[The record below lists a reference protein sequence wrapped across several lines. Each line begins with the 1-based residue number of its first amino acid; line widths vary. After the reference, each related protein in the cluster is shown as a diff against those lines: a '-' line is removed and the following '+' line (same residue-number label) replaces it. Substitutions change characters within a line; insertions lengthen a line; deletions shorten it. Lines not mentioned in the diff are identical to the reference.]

1 MISLLPPEF
10 KSSTTKKQLAA
21 LERVILET
29 LQFSVQ
35 WAGPTPYLD
44 RYVRLLGLEHEPLV
58 IRVARELCRS
68 MTTDCQLFLTLRP
81 SDLAAAS
88 LVLALNITQSSAVCK
103 QIGIQSLKGKVN
115 PPSSSPLSWWT
126 PELQDLCR
134 IPLEQILPVYT

>member
-1 MISLLPPEF
+1 M
-10 KSSTTKKQLAA
+10 AA

-44 RYVRLLGLEHEPLV
+44 RYVRVMGLEHEPLV

-68 MTTDCQLFLTLRP
+68 MTTDCKLFLTLRP
-81 SDLAAAS
+81 SELAAAS
-88 LVLALNITQSSAVCK
+88 LVIALNFTQSPSVCK
-103 QIGIQSLKGKVN
+103 QIGIAPLQGKVN
-115 PPSSSPLSWWT
+115 PPSPSPLSWWT

-134 IPLEQILPVYT
+134 IPLAQILPVYT